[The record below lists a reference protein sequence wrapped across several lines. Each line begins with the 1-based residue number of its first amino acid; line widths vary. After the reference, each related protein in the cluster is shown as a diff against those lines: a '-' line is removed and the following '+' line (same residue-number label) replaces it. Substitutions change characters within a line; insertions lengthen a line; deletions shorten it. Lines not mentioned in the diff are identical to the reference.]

1 MIYYHVYDFYF
12 FKVDRETIHISLS
25 TERKTKM
32 NKIQLSDEYK
42 KYIYLII
49 LMYLIYFLFIY
60 TIWFRMCIGTMF
72 QCTYIFLMYII

>member
-1 MIYYHVYDFYF
+1 MFMIFI

-42 KYIYLII
+42 KYTYLII
-49 LMYLIYFLFIY
+49 LMYLIYFLSIY
-60 TIWFRMCIGTMF
+60 NIWFRMCIGT
-72 QCTYIFLMYII
+72 